1 MRATEHANRALKSL
15 KTPIYDFLDG
25 LGENTKMYLCVALC
39 CAAFIAGGVYCLA
52 YEYYWYAAVPLI
64 LAGLLFIVSRFKDAV
79 FLVAL
84 FTPFAINVG
93 TEGFTLSVPSEPILI
108 LVMLLFV
115 WQLLFAGNYDKRVF
129 FHPVSVAII
138 INILW
143 TLIGCPF
150 SEDVQVSFK
159 YFISQLWF
167 IIPCFFF
174 LVPLFRDTSKQGLF
188 IGLYCFSLCIV
199 IVIASLNFA
208 STGFDFD
215 FAHYAMQPFY
225 NDHTAY
231 GAVIALFVP
240 PLAYYLF
247 YGRKMGFGKL
257 RMLLVAS
264 AFAILITGF
273 VLSYSRAAWISLL
286 VACGVWVI
294 VKLNLKLKTFV
305 YCSIAVLLVVA
316 LSWNGIMGRF
326 AKNEQDSSGNMAEHI
341 SSITNI
347 STDASNVERLNRWS
361 CAMKMFKERPLMG
374 WGPGMYVFLYAPYQ
388 KSYGMTIIST
398 DAGTLG
404 STHSEYLRPL
414 AEQGLVG
421 MLTTTAVFVITFITG
436 IRAYKRTA
444 DKTVANMALF
454 AVMALT
460 TYYVHG
466 FLNQFLETD
475 KLAVPFWGFTA
486 IVAAIDLYAPK
497 KSKASDEEDNIKR
510 RFVGAKRSFVKSERR
525 FDFTE
530 RGKNT
535 SN

>member
-1 MRATEHANRALKSL
+1 MRAIEHVNRALKSL
-15 KTPIYDFLDG
+15 KTPICNFLDG
-25 LGENTKMYLCVALC
+25 LGENTKTYLCVALC
-39 CAAFIAGGVYCLA
+39 CTAFIAGGVYCLA
-52 YEYYWYAAVPLI
+52 YEYYWYAAIPLI
-64 LAGLLFIVSRFKDAV
+64 LAALLFIISQFKNAV

-84 FTPFAINVG
+84 FTPFAINMG
-93 TEGFTLSVPSEPILI
+93 TEGITLSIPSEPILI
-108 LVMLLFV
+108 MVMLLFV
-115 WQLLFAGNYDKRVF
+115 WQLIFSGNYDKRVF
-129 FHPVSVAII
+129 SHPISVAII

-150 SEDVQVSFK
+150 SEDVVVSFK
-159 YFISQLWF
+159 YLISQLWF

-174 LVPLFRDTSKQGLF
+174 LVPLFKNTSKQGLF

-199 IVIASLNFA
+199 VIISSLNFA
-208 STGFDFD
+208 STGFNFN

-231 GAVIALFVP
+231 GAVIALFIP
-240 PLAYYLF
+240 PLIYYLF
-247 YGRKMGFGKL
+247 YGRKTGLGKL
-257 RMLLVAS
+257 QMFFVVL
-264 AFAILITGF
+264 AFAILVTGF
-273 VLSYSRAAWISLL
+273 ILSYSRSAWISLL
-286 VACGVWVI
+286 AACGIWVI
-294 VKLNLKLKTFV
+294 VKLNLKLKTFI
-305 YCSIAVLLVVA
+305 YCSLAVLLVVA
-316 LSWNGIMGRF
+316 FSWNSIMGRF

-361 CAMKMFKERPLMG
+361 CAMKMFKERPVMG

-388 KSYGMTIIST
+388 KSYGMTVIST

-421 MLTTTAVFVITFITG
+421 MLTTTAVFVVSFVIG

-444 DKTVANMALF
+444 DKAVANMALF

-497 KSKASDEEDNIKR
+497 KNKCSDKENNIKGRFVKTNR
-510 RFVGAKRSFVKSERR
+510 RFEKLERPSDFSERR
-525 FDFTE
+525 KD
-530 RGKNT
+530 T